1 LFVIGFD
8 GCARRRA
15 FATPIA
21 YLECTGVARN
31 ELDEPAES
39 VASRSFWGTVIPF
52 QLPYRFFH
60 FGEAG
65 ARFGLFI
72 AVLLQHCR
80 DPRLQLET
88 CSETSSACS
97 TRAQGSP
104 LGKAE
109 AEAGDCSLV

>member
-1 LFVIGFD
+1 MYWR
-8 GCARRRA
+8 CAKR
-15 FATPIA
+15 
-21 YLECTGVARN
+21 TGRTCGVFR
-31 ELDEPAES
+31 LPS
-39 VASRSFWGTVIPF
+39 LWGTFIPF

-88 CSETSSACS
+88 CCETSSAYS
-97 TRAQGSP
+97 TRSQGST

-109 AEAGDCSLV
+109 AEAGDCSVV